1 MTEARVTTVKI
12 SREARGLLE
21 RLQVEAGRVLGS
33 KPHLQDI
40 VEAALRLAWRRRDE
54 LLEELGAWRPVADP
68 ERLLDE
74 LSVDLG
80 TVNSSEEIDE
90 VVYGWRG
97 SRRQ

>member
-1 MTEARVTTVKI
+1 MTEAEVTTVKI
-12 SREARGLLE
+12 SREARKLLE

-33 KPHLQDI
+33 RPRLQDI
-40 VEAALRLAWRRRDE
+40 MEAALRLAWRRRGE
-54 LLEELGAWRPVADP
+54 LLEELGVWKPLEDP
-68 ERLLDE
+68 EGLLDE

-80 TVNSSEEIDE
+80 VVNSGEEIDE